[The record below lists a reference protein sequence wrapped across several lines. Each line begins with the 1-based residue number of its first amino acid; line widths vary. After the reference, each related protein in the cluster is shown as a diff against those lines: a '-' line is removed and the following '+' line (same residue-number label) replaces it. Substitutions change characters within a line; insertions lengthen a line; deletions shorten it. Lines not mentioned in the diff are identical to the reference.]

1 MKLNRYVY
9 TGERWGYMCGS
20 TVTRQACGEQKWS
33 VLTRSLDF
41 LLIVQRERE
50 KEREREQSML
60 VIMSM
65 QSVESFACCSYQAAL
80 QGTAGH
86 CFLLL
91 KWALG
96 NLVRWLMWPA
106 TAVGTVPVDIPD
118 CLLWPCRQVLG
129 PGDEPIVKSGQ
140 TKTQLARPLAT
151 GLHVHIHTCA
161 HSLHA
166 QHTYKHAQSGTW
178 IPLGQGES

>member
-1 MKLNRYVY
+1 
-9 TGERWGYMCGS
+9 MCGS

-65 QSVESFACCSYQAAL
+65 QSVESFACSSYQAAL

-91 KWALG
+91 K
-96 NLVRWLMWPA
+96 
-106 TAVGTVPVDIPD
+106 
-118 CLLWPCRQVLG
+118 
-129 PGDEPIVKSGQ
+129 
-140 TKTQLARPLAT
+140 
-151 GLHVHIHTCA
+151 
-161 HSLHA
+161 
-166 QHTYKHAQSGTW
+166 
-178 IPLGQGES
+178 